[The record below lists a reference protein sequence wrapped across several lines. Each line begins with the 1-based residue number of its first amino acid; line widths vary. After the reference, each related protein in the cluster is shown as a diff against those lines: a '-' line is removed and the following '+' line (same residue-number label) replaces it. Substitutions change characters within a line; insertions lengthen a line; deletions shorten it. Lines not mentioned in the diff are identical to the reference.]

1 MLPATG
7 LLRDLQLS
15 NLKYV
20 IEMNQFLEKEIDIHP
35 FLEGG
40 SLLGAVRHNGFI
52 PWDDDM
58 DQGLLRE
65 DFTKLIEYSKK
76 NFFWFDSSFIQE
88 NSFDVFDRVI
98 REHPDEFVAIQ
109 TPYCI
114 HIYKGTN
121 IKNALNAEYF
131 PWDYINES
139 ISTEEY
145 INFADNFRQKVFELH
160 TWDKII
166 SYYNEVKSNNNMFSQ
181 VKTSRIAPG
190 IGHWDLAKQTCRGFL
205 ATSDILPLKSI
216 EFENVAM
223 NSLSN
228 PEAYLSY
235 AYGDYMSYPSVLV
248 LSHHLSEKENVVS
261 QKGA

>member
-1 MLPATG
+1 
-7 LLRDLQLS
+7 
-15 NLKYV
+15 
-20 IEMNQFLEKEIDIHP
+20 MNQFLEKEIDIHP

-88 NSFDVFDRVI
+88 NSFDIFDRVI

-145 INFADNFRQKVFELH
+145 INLHIILDKRFLNFILGRKLFH
-160 TWDKII
+160 TIMKLKATII
-166 SYYNEVKSNNNMFSQ
+166 
-181 VKTSRIAPG
+181 
-190 IGHWDLAKQTCRGFL
+190 CFL
-205 ATSDILPLKSI
+205 K
-216 EFENVAM
+216 
-223 NSLSN
+223 
-228 PEAYLSY
+228 
-235 AYGDYMSYPSVLV
+235 
-248 LSHHLSEKENVVS
+248 
-261 QKGA
+261 